1 MTLQCSITRK
11 CGPATF
17 TAAGNPLRQTLHTS
31 KRGLIFNYPRGAQS
45 SGPTNQRVARK
56 PASSCKIQYTVCVA
70 CSLTGSQRDND
81 FYFSNDQLTELKI
94 QRPSV
99 FNSMR
104 GLPFHPRNVP
114 QRGGQQG
121 GRRRG
126 GREWTVLI
134 LLVQIVLSFSGFV
147 IFQLTGA

>member
-1 MTLQCSITRK
+1 MTLQRSVTRN
-11 CGPATF
+11 CGTATF
-17 TAAGNPLRQTLHTS
+17 TVAGNPLRQTLRTS

-56 PASSCKIQYTVCVA
+56 PASSCKIQYTVC
-70 CSLTGSQRDND
+70 SLLPHGSQRDSD

-94 QRPSV
+94 QRPSI

-121 GRRRG
+121 GRKRG
-126 GREWTVLI
+126 GRSLTGGGGEWTVLI
-134 LLVQIVLSFSGFV
+134 LLVQIV
-147 IFQLTGA
+147 